1 MNASRNKT
9 ALLIVADDPPIAD
22 TLGYFLDRGY
32 TVITAS
38 GRKEAHIE
46 AARRLAHDNLSR
58 VACLPGINR
67 MTRYN
72 RIDILG
78 RAKRPPVQNRPE
90 TPPKP

>member
-9 ALLIVADDPPIAD
+9 ALLIVADDLPIAD
-22 TLGYFLDRGY
+22 TLGYFLDRDY

-46 AARRLAHDNLSR
+46 AARRSAHDR
-58 VACLPGINR
+58 LPRINR

-72 RIDILG
+72 RIDALG
-78 RAKRPPVQNRPE
+78 RAKRPPVQERPE
-90 TPPKP
+90 TPPNP